1 MQPSPL
7 RKSIAACAAALL
19 LWLGIRYLLPIL
31 LPFLLAALTA
41 MAAEPAVRFLQA
53 KGKLPRAAAAGIGVT
68 LTLALLMMTLT
79 AALAMLLREL
89 GSVAGAVPDLE
100 DTALRGM
107 DSLHGFLADLAARTP
122 DSVQPLLTR
131 SVEELFSD
139 GTEVIDSVAMR
150 MLTLASGV
158 VSRLPDGA
166 LGIGTWLL
174 ACFMISARLPKI
186 RDWFARRLPRS
197 RYGKYFALLGRLKTS
212 VLGWLLAQCKLM
224 GITFGVLCLGFF
236 LLRISY
242 APLWAAL
249 ISLVDAL
256 PILGTGTVLVPWS
269 LVCFLQGDT
278 VRAVGL
284 LGVYAAAALLRSVLE
299 PRLVGKELGLDPLVT
314 LISMYAGYRL
324 WGFGGLILSPL
335 AAVTVTRLL
344 IAPGEEPS

>member
-1 MQPSPL
+1 MSL
-7 RKSIAACAAALL
+7 RKPAAAAAAVLL
-19 LWLGIRYLLPIL
+19 LWLGVRYLLPML
-31 LPFLLAALTA
+31 LPFVMAALTA
-41 MAAEPAVRFLQA
+41 LAAEPAVRFLQNRA
-53 KGKLPRAAAAGIGVT
+53 RLPRTAAAGIGVT
-68 LTLALLMMTLT
+68 LTLALLGLTLT
-79 AALAMLLREL
+79 AVLALLLREL

-100 DTALRGM
+100 DTALRGL
-107 DSLHGFLADLAARTP
+107 DSLHDWLTDLAGRTP

-139 GTEVIDSVAMR
+139 GTEVIDSVAVR
-150 MLTLASGV
+150 LLTLASGM

-166 LGIGTWLL
+166 LGVGTWLL
-174 ACFMISARLPKI
+174 ACFMISARLPEI
-186 RDWFARRLPRS
+186 REWFAKRLPRS
-197 RYGKYFALLGRLKTS
+197 RYGRYFALLGRLKTS

-224 GITFGVLCLGFF
+224 SITFGVLCLGFF

-278 VRAVGL
+278 VLAVGL
-284 LGVYAAAALLRSVLE
+284 LGIYAAAALLRSVLE
-299 PRLVGKELGLDPLVT
+299 PRLVGKQLGLDPLVT

-324 WGFGGLILSPL
+324 WGFAGLILSPL

-344 IAPGEEPS
+344 ADPPE